1 MVSSFVS
8 LYQHFSY
15 FLIFLFFSFSFFPLY
30 IDLYE
35 EKAILLS
42 RLGQHRQALVIYAYN
57 LENPEFA
64 EKYIFERE
72 KKKNIF

>member
-1 MVSSFVS
+1 
-8 LYQHFSY
+8 
-15 FLIFLFFSFSFFPLY
+15 
-30 IDLYE
+30 
-35 EKAILLS
+35 LLS